1 MTRQA
6 DERRLI
12 EERLIEERIDELKES
27 GDDIPL
33 LTNKDIRNNLL
44 VALACFIVLWLDA
57 MVEVGTWVNLWGDPN
72 SIIATTAKVCLFTS
86 ALTIAYRWGKNKE
99 LLKAAWRRGYY
110 DEEE

>member
-12 EERLIEERIDELKES
+12 EERLDELKES

-33 LTNKDIRNNLL
+33 LTNKDLRNNLL
-44 VALACFIVLWLDA
+44 VALACFIFLWLDA
-57 MVEVGTWVNLWGDPN
+57 MVEGSTFVPVNE
-72 SIIATTAKVCLFTS
+72 SIIGNTAKVFLFTS
-86 ALTIAYRWGKNKE
+86 ALTIAYRWGKNEE
-99 LLKAAWRRGYY
+99 LLKAAWRRGFY